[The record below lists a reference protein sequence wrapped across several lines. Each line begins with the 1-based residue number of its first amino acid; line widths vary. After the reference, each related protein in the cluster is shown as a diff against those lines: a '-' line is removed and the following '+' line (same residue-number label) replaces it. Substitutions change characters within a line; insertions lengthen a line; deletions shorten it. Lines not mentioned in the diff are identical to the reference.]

1 MTTPR
6 TSGEYSA
13 VVHDLPLLKF
23 LPPDARDIVANAF
36 VAASFPFGS
45 TIVREGEAADA
56 LYVVVDGR
64 ARVLKRGENGDELSL
79 NVLRRGDLFGEMGLL
94 ERAQRTATVRASS
107 DVEVLRLDRS
117 VFDALVTSRPDLRQ
131 YFELQIRHRHL
142 HNFFRQF
149 TAFAALPADALREL
163 LEALAPWEAGA
174 GELVVREGDPPGAMF
189 FVEDGRLRV
198 FTEGADG
205 TGERR
210 YVAYLRK
217 GDFFGERAVFMDE

>member
-23 LPPDARDIVANAF
+23 LPPDAREIVANSF

-45 TIVREGEAADA
+45 TIVREGEEADA

-64 ARVLKRGENGDELSL
+64 ARVLKRGDRGEELSL
-79 NVLRRGDLFGEMGLL
+79 NVLRRGDLFGEMALL
-94 ERAQRTATVRASS
+94 ERVSRTATVRASS

-142 HNFFRQF
+142 HNFFREF
-149 TAFAALPADALREL
+149 TAFKALPSDALREL
-163 LEALAPWEAGA
+163 LDGLETREVAT
-174 GELVVREGDPPGAMF
+174 GEVIVAEGDPPGPMY
-189 FVEDGRLRV
+189 FVE
-198 FTEGADG
+198 
-205 TGERR
+205 
-210 YVAYLRK
+210 
-217 GDFFGERAVFMDE
+217 